1 MSAEP
6 ATGAARDPGTPP
18 AANRPGF
25 WRRRL
30 LDPILAQLRL
40 GLTPDRVAWTLA
52 VGTACSL
59 FPFLGFTSL
68 LNAAVGFAF
77 RLNQVVL
84 QTLNQLLG
92 PVQLLLILAYIR
104 LGEWLWSAPP
114 QPLSIPAMLRRF
126 EEAGVGQFFREFGLA
141 GLHALTA
148 WVVTSPVLVLVV
160 GFALRPLLRRVAARL
175 PLAPAAAQPAAHPG
189 RSTPA

>member
-1 MSAEP
+1 MSADAP
-6 ATGAARDPGTPP
+6 VAPRS
-18 AANRPGF
+18 RPGF

-59 FPFLGFTSL
+59 FPFLGLTTL

-77 RLNQVVL
+77 RLNQVIL

-92 PVQLLLILAYIR
+92 PLQLVLILVYIR

-126 EEAGVGQFFREFGLA
+126 EEAGVAQFFREFGLA

-148 WVVTSPVLVLVV
+148 WAVTSPLLVALLH
-160 GFALRPLLRRVAARL
+160 FALRPVLRRAATRLGIVAS
-175 PLAPAAAQPAAHPG
+175 AQPGADPA
-189 RSTPA
+189 RSTAS